1 VWLLKLKGGPMTEI
15 DVDLGGIARVFKI
28 RGQGESAQ

>member
-15 DVDLGGIARVFKI
+15 DVELGGVARVFRI
-28 RGQGESAQ
+28 RD